1 MDIKMVDIPKAERF
15 NALHNIEGFAAEF
28 PDRIGPRDCC
38 AYRSRAS
45 GFCMWVYRTNGG
57 MIVARGE
64 RQ

>member
-1 MDIKMVDIPKAERF
+1 MNLKMVDIPKIERF
-15 NALHNIEGFAAEF
+15 NALHNIENFAAEF
-28 PDRIGPRDCC
+28 PDRVGARAYC

-45 GFCMWVYRTNGG
+45 GFCMWVYRTKGG